1 MCVPQNVTAHHIAPP
16 IFVHIKYV
24 STSTTVFRY
33 NIEPETIIHIPPIIM
48 LSKIFPSIFPIC
60 GDTYIVQYLYCNVCH
75 TRTLPTPGLFTI
87 FSFFHQKTP
96 QEFLVVSLFRLPQ
109 ISLSSRWILHERNS
123 FSYSFISKLNALS
136 LKFFPHLDTK
146 KI

>member
-1 MCVPQNVTAHHIAPP
+1 MYLYQQRCSD
-16 IFVHIKYV
+16 K
-24 STSTTVFRY
+24 TS
-33 NIEPETIIHIPPIIM
+33 NPKP
-48 LSKIFPSIFPIC
+48 SSIFHSTHNCDFQNFPFHFPYC
-60 GDTYIVQYLYCNVCH
+60 GDTYIVQYLYCDVDH
-75 TRTLPTPGLFTI
+75 TRALPTPGLFTI

-109 ISLSSRWILHERNS
+109 ISLSSRWILHERHN
-123 FSYSFISKLNALS
+123 FSYSFISKLNTFS

>member
-1 MCVPQNVTAHHIAPP
+1 MSRRPILYIYDLQPQKQRCSDTTSNPKP
-16 IFVHIKYV
+16 SSIFHPSLCI
-24 STSTTVFRY
+24 
-33 NIEPETIIHIPPIIM
+33 
-48 LSKIFPSIFPIC
+48 SKIFPSIFPIC
-60 GDTYIVQYLYCNVCH
+60 GDTYIVQYLYCDVCH
-75 TRTLPTPGLFTI
+75 TRPLPTPGLFTI

-109 ISLSSRWILHERNS
+109 ISLSSQWILHERYS
-123 FSYSFISKLNALS
+123 FSYSFIRKLNIFS